1 MNTRMPIGVDDFKE
15 ARTSYYLVDKT
26 KMIAQLLDDH
36 AKVTLFTRPRRFGKT
51 LAMSMLEYFFS
62 IEKKEETAHLFDG
75 MAIDRAGARYMAERG
90 RYPVIFM
97 TLKGVQNDTMPLLFE
112 SFQYVIQQEFEK
124 HAYLLEKGV
133 LTAQETLF
141 YRKML
146 DQSGSMADYQVS
158 LLELG
163 KYLSRFYGVPP
174 IILLDEYDAP
184 IQCAYDHGFYDKA
197 ISYFRTF
204 YNNTLKSNPCLS
216 FAVLTGVLR
225 IARESIFSGLNNLK
239 VCSVTTESYN
249 DAFGFMPEEVEK
261 MARDKGMSSQME
273 EIRSWYDGYHFGSQE
288 IYNPWSVVCFF
299 DEGELGDYWIHTSGN
314 AILQKLLPTAGAAEE
329 KNLLSLMQ
337 GGSVSVV
344 LQESL
349 IYSDI
354 ENHPDALYTLL
365 LTTGYLT
372 CVKKSR
378 TFGGLLCDLAIPN
391 REVGDAF
398 RVEILNHLRRRMTLS
413 RLVLLMEHLLHG
425 EGDAFSQL
433 LSEYTKELVS
443 AYDGGNKE
451 SFYHGF
457 LLGMT
462 ALLVPDYTVESNRES
477 GYGRFDLAI
486 FPKEAGKAGVLM
498 EFKAAEKE
506 EDLPAKAEEAL
517 RQIREKA
524 YDAAFTARG
533 VTKVWKYGI
542 AFAGKRM
549 AMKWERGNDDSFL
562 QHGKNG

>member
-1 MNTRMPIGVDDFKE
+1 MNMRMPVGVDDFAK
-15 ARTSYYLVDKT
+15 ARREYYMVDKT
-26 KMIAQLLDDH
+26 DMIRRLIDDH
-36 AKVTLFTRPRRFGKT
+36 AEVTLFTRPRRFGKT
-51 LAMSMLEYFFS
+51 MAMSMLDYFFS

-75 MAIDRAGARYMAERG
+75 MAIDRAGERYMAERG

-112 SFQYVIQQEFEK
+112 SFQYLLQQEFEK
-124 HAYLLEKGV
+124 HAYLLDKEILTEQEKV
-133 LTAQETLF
+133 F
-141 YRKML
+141 YRKIL
-146 DQSGSMADYQVS
+146 SQSGSMADCQVS
-158 LLELG
+158 LLELC
-163 KYLSRFYGVPP
+163 KYMKRYYGTAP
-174 IILLDEYDAP
+174 IVLLDEYDAP
-184 IQCAYDHGFYDKA
+184 IQCAYDHGFYEKA
-197 ISYFRTF
+197 ISYFRTW
-204 YNNTLKSNPCLS
+204 YNNTLKGNPWLS

-225 IARESIFSGLNNLK
+225 IAKESIFSGLNNLK

-249 DAFGFMPEEVEK
+249 DSFGFTPEEVEQL
-261 MARDKGMSSQME
+261 ARDKGLSSRIG

-314 AILQKLLPTAGAAEE
+314 AILQKLLPAAGTAEE
-329 KNLLSLMQ
+329 ENLLSLMR
-337 GGSVSVV
+337 GGPVSVV

-349 IYSDI
+349 IYNDI

-372 CVKKSR
+372 CMKKSR

-398 RVEILNHLRRRMTLS
+398 RVEILNHLRRRMPLS

-425 EGDAFSQL
+425 EGEAFSRL

-506 EDLPAKAEEAL
+506 GDLPKKAEEAL
-517 RQIREKA
+517 RQIREKE
-524 YDAAFTARG
+524 YDAAFRARG
-533 VTKVWKYGI
+533 IEKVWKYGI
-542 AFAGKRM
+542 AFCGKNVE
-549 AMKWERGNDDSFL
+549 MKWER
-562 QHGKNG
+562 

>member
-15 ARTSYYLVDKT
+15 ARKSYYLVDKT

-51 LAMSMLEYFFS
+51 MAMSMLDYFFS
-62 IEKKEETAHLFDG
+62 IEKKEETTHLFDG
-75 MAIDRAGARYMAERG
+75 MAIDRAGEQYMAERG

-97 TLKGVQNDTMPLLFE
+97 TLKGVQDMTWDGLYASFKLFIQIEYQKHRKLLASLQWTAE
-112 SFQYVIQQEFEK
+112 DQGYIDRIIDGSASPQE
-124 HAYLLEKGV
+124 YG
-133 LTAQETLF
+133 
-141 YRKML
+141 M
-146 DQSGSMADYQVS
+146 S
-158 LLELG
+158 LLRLCDF
-163 KYLSRFYGVPP
+163 LFQAAGVPP
-174 IILLDEYDAP
+174 IVLLDEYDAP

-197 ISYFRTF
+197 ISYFRTW
-204 YNNTLKSNPCLS
+204 YNNTLKGNPHLS

-225 IARESIFSGLNNLK
+225 IAKESIFSGLNNLK
-239 VCSVTTESYN
+239 VCSVTTESYS
-249 DAFGFMPEEVEK
+249 DSFGFTPEEVEQ
-261 MARDKGMSSQME
+261 MARDKGLSSRME

-314 AILQKLLPTAGAAEE
+314 AILQKLLPTTGAAEE
-329 KNLLSLMQ
+329 ENLLSLMR
-337 GGSVSVV
+337 GGAVSVV

-372 CVKKSR
+372 CMKKSR

-398 RVEILNHLRRRMTLS
+398 RVEILNHLRRRMPLS

-425 EGDAFSQL
+425 EGEAFFKL

-443 AYDGGNKE
+443 TYDGGNKE

-506 EDLPAKAEEAL
+506 EDLPEKAEEAL

-533 VTKVWKYGI
+533 VEKVWKYGI
-542 AFAGKRM
+542 AFSGKRVE
-549 AMKWERGNDDSFL
+549 MKYEN
-562 QHGKNG
+562 

>member
-1 MNTRMPIGVDDFKE
+1 MNTRMPIGVDDFAKV
-15 ARTSYYLVDKT
+15 RRDYYMVDKT
-26 KMIAQLLDDH
+26 DMIRRLIDNH
-36 AKVTLFTRPRRFGKT
+36 AEVTLFTRPRRFGKT
-51 LAMSMLEYFFS
+51 LAMSMLDYFFS
-62 IEKKEETAHLFDG
+62 VEKKEDTAHLFDG
-75 MAIDRAGARYMAERG
+75 MAIDRAGERYMKERG
-90 RYPVIFM
+90 RYPVIFL

-112 SFQYVIQQEFEK
+112 SFQYVMQQEFEK

-141 YRKML
+141 YQKML

-163 KYLSRFYGVPP
+163 KYLNRFYGVPP

-204 YNNTLKSNPCLS
+204 YNNTLKSNPYLS

-225 IARESIFSGLNNLK
+225 IAKESIFSGLNNLK

-249 DAFGFMPEEVEK
+249 DAFGFTPEEVEK
-261 MARDKGMSSQME
+261 MARDKGLSSRIE

-329 KNLLSLMQ
+329 ENLLSLMR
-337 GGSVSVV
+337 GGPVSVV

-372 CVKKSR
+372 CMKKSR

-398 RVEILNHLRRRMTLS
+398 RVEILNHLRRRMPLS
-413 RLVLLMEHLLHG
+413 RLILLMEHLLHG
-425 EGDAFSQL
+425 EGEAFFKL

-443 AYDGGNKE
+443 TYDGGNKE

-506 EDLPAKAEEAL
+506 EDLPEKAEEAL

-533 VTKVWKYGI
+533 VEKVWKYGI
-542 AFAGKRM
+542 AFSGKRVE
-549 AMKWERGNDDSFL
+549 MKYEN
-562 QHGKNG
+562 

>member
-1 MNTRMPIGVDDFKE
+1 MNTRMPIGVDDFAKV
-15 ARTSYYLVDKT
+15 RRDYYMVDKT
-26 KMIAQLLDDH
+26 DMIRRLIDNH
-36 AKVTLFTRPRRFGKT
+36 AEVTLFTRPRRFGKT
-51 LAMSMLEYFFS
+51 LAMSMLDYFFS
-62 IEKKEETAHLFDG
+62 VEKKEDTAHLFDG
-75 MAIDRAGARYMAERG
+75 MAIDRAGERYMKERG
-90 RYPVIFM
+90 RYPVIFL

-112 SFQYVIQQEFEK
+112 SFQYVMQQEFEK

-141 YRKML
+141 YQKML

-163 KYLSRFYGVPP
+163 KYLNRFYGVPP

-204 YNNTLKSNPCLS
+204 YNNTLKSNPYLS

-225 IARESIFSGLNNLK
+225 IAKESIFSGLNNLK

-249 DAFGFMPEEVEK
+249 DAFGFTPEEVEK
-261 MARDKGMSSQME
+261 MARDKGLSSRIE

-329 KNLLSLMQ
+329 ENLLSLMR
-337 GGSVSVV
+337 GGPVSVV

-372 CVKKSR
+372 CMKKSR

-398 RVEILNHLRRRMTLS
+398 RVEILNHLRRRMPLS
-413 RLVLLMEHLLHG
+413 RLILLMEHLLHG
-425 EGDAFSQL
+425 EGEAFFKL

-443 AYDGGNKE
+443 TYDGGNKE

-506 EDLPAKAEEAL
+506 EDLPEKAEEAL
-517 RQIREKA
+517 RQIKEKK
-524 YDAAFTARG
+524 YDTTFAARG
-533 VTKVWKYGI
+533 IQNVWKYGI
-542 AFAGKRM
+542 AFCGKRVE
-549 AMKWERGNDDSFL
+549 MKWEE
-562 QHGKNG
+562 

>member
-51 LAMSMLEYFFS
+51 LAMSMLDYFFS
-62 IEKKEETAHLFDG
+62 VEKKEDTVHLFDG
-75 MAIDRAGARYMAERG
+75 MAIDRAGERYMKERG
-90 RYPVIFM
+90 RYPVIFL

-112 SFQYVIQQEFEK
+112 SFQYVMQQEFEK

-133 LTAQETLF
+133 LTVQETLF
-141 YRKML
+141 YQKML

-163 KYLSRFYGVPP
+163 KYLNRFYGVPP

-204 YNNTLKSNPCLS
+204 YNNTLKSNPYLS

-225 IARESIFSGLNNLK
+225 IAKESIFSGLNNLK

-249 DAFGFMPEEVEK
+249 DAFGFTPEEVEK
-261 MARDKGMSSQME
+261 MARDKGLSSRMG

-329 KNLLSLMQ
+329 ESLLSLMR

-349 IYSDI
+349 IYNDI

-425 EGDAFSQL
+425 EGEAFSKL

-443 AYDGGNKE
+443 VYDGGNKE

-486 FPKEAGKAGVLM
+486 FPKEKGKAGVLM

-506 EDLPAKAEEAL
+506 EDLPKKAEEAL

-533 VTKVWKYGI
+533 VKKVWKYGI
-542 AFAGKRM
+542 AFSGKRVE
-549 AMKWERGNDDSFL
+549 MKYEN
-562 QHGKNG
+562 